1 MILKSIYTLQI
12 SETHHSVCCKSLR
25 TLQTSQVTVFSN
37 RNPKKNKIFPG
48 DHSVTETCDRVDHS
62 LTQSLETKLAK
73 AFSGDNSLVHV
84 GVGRRDVGHLGR
96 ERIGRQTLNV
106 SHPGF
111 TKERITKVSAAGA
124 RRKWNITSKGAER
137 HSRGWHLMWRVFF
150 FFFLIQRTNIRT
162 LSPAAHM
169 WACYP
174 RGLHRGFAPG
184 HTRVMCIVWHIR
196 MFE

>member
-12 SETHHSVCCKSLR
+12 SETHHSICCKSLR
-25 TLQTSQVTVFSN
+25 TLHTSQVTVFSN

-48 DHSVTETCDRVDHS
+48 DHSVTGFCDRVDHS

-137 HSRGWHLMWRVFF
+137 HSRGWHLMWRGFCFF
-150 FFFLIQRTNIRT
+150 FWSREQTY
-162 LSPAAHM
+162 AHS
-169 WACYP
+169 APLHTCELVTQEDYTEDS
-174 RGLHRGFAPG
+174 HRGT
-184 HTRVMCIVWHIR
+184 HVMCIVWHIR